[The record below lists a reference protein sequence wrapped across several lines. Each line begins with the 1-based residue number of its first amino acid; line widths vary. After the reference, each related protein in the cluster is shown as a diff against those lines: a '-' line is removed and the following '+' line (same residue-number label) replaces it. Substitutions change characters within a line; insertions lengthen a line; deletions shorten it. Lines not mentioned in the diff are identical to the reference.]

1 MSKQICLSVIGLGK
15 LGICA
20 AVCPAYKGYKVLGLD
35 INKRTVDL
43 VNKGKA
49 PVIEPQLQTLIDKS
63 RNNLR
68 ATQDFEKIIKESD
81 VTFLIVPTPS
91 KPDGHF
97 SDKFLKDAFVPLAKH
112 LKDKKNYH
120 LFVITS
126 TVSPG
131 TTESNLIPLIEKYSG
146 KKLNKDF
153 GICYNPEF
161 IALGSIIKNSLNP
174 DMVLIGESDK
184 KAGNILEK
192 IYKTVCDNNPYI
204 ARMSIVSAE
213 ITKIS
218 LNAYVTMKISF
229 ANTLGN
235 LCDRIPGSEVDKI
248 SRALGADKRVS
259 PYYLKAGLAFGG
271 PCFPRDGRAFVAFAK
286 KYAYD
291 AKLVKA
297 TDAVNRLQ
305 IELTIK
311 KIQEVFKNSKNNTVS
326 ILGLAYKTDTPVIEE
341 SAAIFLIKELLK
353 KKAKISVYDPL
364 AIESTRKVFGKKID
378 YAKSVKSCI
387 NSSSVIIITTPEKEF
402 LKINKNYFTKLTT
415 VIDCWRILQYK
426 PLGKNVIYD
435 ALGKYE
441 KNRRS

>member
-1 MSKQICLSVIGLGK
+1 MSKKICLSVIGLGK

-35 INKRTVDL
+35 IDKRIVDL

-49 PVIEPQLQTLIDKS
+49 PVIEPQLQALMDKS

-97 SDKFLKDAFVPLAKH
+97 SDKFLIDALVPLAKF
-112 LKDKKNYH
+112 LKDKNKYH
-120 LFVITS
+120 LFVVTS

-131 TTESNLIPLIEKYSG
+131 TIESDIIPLIEEHSG
-146 KKLNKDF
+146 KKLNIGF
-153 GICYNPEF
+153 GVCYNPEF
-161 IALGSIIKNSLNP
+161 IALGSIIRDSLNP
-174 DMVLIGESDK
+174 DMVLIGESDE

-192 IYKTVCDNNPYI
+192 IYKTVCDNKPHI
-204 ARMSIVSAE
+204 ARMSIISAE
-213 ITKIS
+213 IAKIS

-235 LCDRIPGSEVDKI
+235 LCEKIPGSEVDKI

-305 IELTIK
+305 IELIIK
-311 KIQEVFKNSKNNTVS
+311 K
-326 ILGLAYKTDTPVIEE
+326 
-341 SAAIFLIKELLK
+341 
-353 KKAKISVYDPL
+353 
-364 AIESTRKVFGKKID
+364 
-378 YAKSVKSCI
+378 
-387 NSSSVIIITTPEKEF
+387 
-402 LKINKNYFTKLTT
+402 
-415 VIDCWRILQYK
+415 
-426 PLGKNVIYD
+426 
-435 ALGKYE
+435 KY
-441 KNRRS
+441 

>member
-20 AVCPAYKGYKVLGLD
+20 AVCPAYKGYKVIGLD
-35 INKRTVDL
+35 IDKKTVDL
-43 VNKGKA
+43 VNRGKA
-49 PVIEPQLQTLIDKS
+49 PVVEPQLQALMDKS
-63 RNNLR
+63 KKNLH

-97 SDKFLKDAFVPLAKH
+97 SNKFLKDALVPLATF

-131 TTESNLIPLIEKYSG
+131 TTASSLIPLIEKYSA

-161 IALGSIIKNSLNP
+161 IALGSIIENSLNP
-174 DMVLIGESDK
+174 DMVLIGESDV

-192 IYKTVCDNNPYI
+192 IYKTICDNKPHI
-204 ARMSIVSAE
+204 ARMSIISAE

-235 LCDRIPGSEVDKI
+235 LCDRISGSEVDKI

-305 IELTIK
+305 IELITK
-311 KIQEVFKNSKNNTVS
+311 KIQEVFKNSKTNTVS

-341 SAAIFLIKELLK
+341 SAAIFLMKELLK

-364 AIESTRKVFGKKID
+364 AMENTRKVFGKKID
-378 YAKSVKSCI
+378 YAKSAKTCI
-387 NSSSVIIITTPEKEF
+387 GSSSVVIITTPEKEF
-402 LKINKNYFTKLTT
+402 LKINKNYFNRPTT
-415 VIDCWRILQYK
+415 VIDCWRILQDK

-441 KNRRS
+441 TYRGS